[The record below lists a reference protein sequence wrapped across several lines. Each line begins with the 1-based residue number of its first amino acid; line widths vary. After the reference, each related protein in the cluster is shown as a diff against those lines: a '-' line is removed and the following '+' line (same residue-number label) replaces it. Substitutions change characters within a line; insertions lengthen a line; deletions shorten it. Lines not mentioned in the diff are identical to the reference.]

1 MSERVKQAIYYCEKY
16 GQEHLAN
23 YMKPVF
29 SDRSQQ
35 LADQILKTDLQ
46 QINQL
51 FNEVVKKDEMDRL
64 DSVNISDSLHNTKNE
79 NGESKGNIEDFNS
92 KEVEEINDDIEDNI
106 DPKTDTLTPPKIF
119 NLEAATT
126 DEKNELFH
134 LGIEAIRGGEVAAVT
149 MAGGQGTRLG
159 HNGPKG
165 TFVLDCTPPKS
176 LFEIQCT
183 RLKEL
188 SAKTG
193 YTIPWLIMTSEENN
207 KDTVSFFEA
216 NDYFGYDGNRVRFF
230 TQSMMPAIDFN
241 GKILVRD
248 GNIAVGPDGNG
259 GVFASL
265 EKSGNLQWLRDLNIK
280 RVYICGVDNALV
292 KLADPLFIGLSIKS
306 KADIAC
312 KSVLKR
318 SYDEKAGVF
327 CFKNNKP
334 AYVEYTEISEAQAKA
349 TDANGNYIFGDI
361 GIVMYVYTMDMLNKI
376 SKSALP
382 YHEAKKKVPYSL
394 PDGTSVDPKEPNG
407 IKFETFIFDS
417 FMQANDV
424 EVLRVLRNEEFA
436 PVKNREG
443 EDSPATAAEMY
454 NYIHRQ

>member
-1 MSERVKQAIYYCEKY
+1 MSERVKQAIHYCTKY
-16 GQEHLAN
+16 GQEHLSN

-29 SDRSQQ
+29 SDKAQQ

-51 FNEVVKKDEMDRL
+51 FNEVVTKDEENN
-64 DSVNISDSLHNTKNE
+64 VISET
-79 NGESKGNIEDFNS
+79 
-92 KEVEEINDDIEDNI
+92 DI
-106 DPKTDTLTPPKIF
+106 LTPPKIF

-126 DEKNELFH
+126 DDKNELFH
-134 LGIEAIRGGEVAAVT
+134 LGIDSIQRGEVAAVT

-188 SAKTG
+188 GVKAG
-193 YTIPWLIMTSEENN
+193 HTIPWLIMTSEENN
-207 KDTVSFFEA
+207 KDTVSFFEV
-216 NDYFGYDGNRVRFF
+216 NDYFGYDRNRVRFF

-248 GNIAVGPDGNG
+248 GKIAVGPDGNG

-265 EKSGNLQWLRDLNIK
+265 EKSGNLQWLRDMNIK

-292 KLADPLFIGLSIKS
+292 KVADPLFIGLSIKTD
-306 KADIAC
+306 ADIVC
-312 KSVLKR
+312 KSALKR
-318 SYDEKAGVF
+318 SFDEKAGVF
-327 CFKNNKP
+327 CFRNGKP

-349 TDANGNYIFGDI
+349 TDEKGNYIFGDI
-361 GIVMYVYTMDMLNKI
+361 GIVMYVYTIDMLNKI

-382 YHEAKKKVPYSL
+382 YHEARKKVPYSL
-394 PDGTSVDPKEPNG
+394 PDGTSVEPKEPNG

-417 FMQANDV
+417 FIQANEV

-454 NYIHRQ
+454 NSIH